1 MTNFGQNYLLSICI
15 DIYNPFVYLPCQNMS
30 LKTIKFLVIFI
41 ANIYRGQIGD
51 RFNILLRS
59 FINDSFSLSRK
70 YSVIKVA
77 IKHCGLSPIFFG
89 RVDLLSRQYSDL
101 EDEFR
106 MALQIEA
113 NRFKEVRQ
121 SLQSATDRG
130 QPIQRGK
137 AVTAERY
144 RSRPTD
150 SKR

>member
-1 MTNFGQNYLLSICI
+1 MIQFHCQENLCHFY
-15 DIYNPFVYLPCQNMS
+15 DILGTPVPDLF
-30 LKTIKFLVIFI
+30 
-41 ANIYRGQIGD
+41 YR
-51 RFNILLRS
+51 
-59 FINDSFSLSRK
+59 
-70 YSVIKVA
+70 SVIKVA
-77 IKHCGLSPIFFG
+77 IKHCGLSPFVFG

-121 SLQSATDRG
+121 SLQSATDQG

-137 AVTAERY
+137 ALTAEHY
-144 RSRPTD
+144 RSRPTN